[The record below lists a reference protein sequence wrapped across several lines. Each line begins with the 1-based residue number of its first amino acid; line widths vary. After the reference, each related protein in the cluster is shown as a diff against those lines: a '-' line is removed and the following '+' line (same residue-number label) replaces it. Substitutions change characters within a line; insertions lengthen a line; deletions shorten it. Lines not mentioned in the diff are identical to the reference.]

1 MHEWGLFGHILSV
14 RGPRGI
20 LARTLRIQGVIKSIP
35 RGIEE

>member
-20 LARTLRIQGVIKSIP
+20 LARTSRIRGVIKYIP
-35 RGIEE
+35 WGNEE